1 MDLTKLVFIKKI
13 KIKKFNLNNKNISE
27 IENSSIILFTGEVR
41 TAEKIES
48 NKFKKLTDKKIGL
61 LDQIVKISENAN
73 LLIKSKNCRVQEIGE
88 LLDDTWQLKRSIHK
102 NVSNK
107 KIDEIYQYS
116 KEIGAYGGKILG
128 AGGGGFLYLLCPKNK
143 KENIKKKLNKFSV
156 IDVKISKEG
165 SKIISSTPEYK

>member
-1 MDLTKLVFIKKI
+1 M
-13 KIKKFNLNNKNISE
+13 
-27 IENSSIILFTGEVR
+27 
-41 TAEKIES
+41 
-48 NKFKKLTDKKIGL
+48 
-61 LDQIVKISENAN
+61 
-73 LLIKSKNCRVQEIGE
+73 
-88 LLDDTWQLKRSIHK
+88 DDTWQLKRSIHK